1 MGAGVNRT
9 AWALLGGSGVTLLLS
24 AWVSAAGPVGVF
36 ARQDFSG
43 PGTSAPGEE
52 YASGAIQGTVREL
65 GAKGRSAPQSSAVAE
80 VVAWTVKGVLVLVV
94 LAVVVAI
101 GRAVLD
107 QLRQRVHTQD
117 GPGVTAEVTP
127 DVMLAAARQ
136 GEELLSAGTPANAVV
151 AAWVTLEDAARSAG
165 IGDDRSRTSAEL
177 VGSVLRRFDVD
188 AEALDRLGALYRE
201 ARFSRHEIGEDLRE
215 QARDALR
222 QVQSDLSRGR
232 PPRPARERLS
242 GARR

>member
-1 MGAGVNRT
+1 MNRT
-9 AWALLGGSGVTLLLS
+9 AWALLGGCGVTLLLS

-52 YASGAIQGTVREL
+52 YGSPAPVAQGEIGER
-65 GAKGRSAPQSSAVAE
+65 GRAATPPDAPYADVI
-80 VVAWTVKGVLVLVV
+80 AWGIRIVLALVV
-94 LAVVVAI
+94 LAVLAAVA
-101 GRAVLD
+101 RAVVE
-107 QLRQRVHTQD
+107 QLRTTTQHEERTE
-117 GPGVTAEVTP
+117 VSAEVTP

-136 GEELLSAGTPANAVV
+136 GEELLATGTPANAVV

-188 AEALDRLGALYRE
+188 AKALDRLGALYRE